1 MCAAVSLV
9 LSVAASVDPGRA
21 LLELAMVAAGAL
33 AGAWALPAVARLLS
47 RLRGTSGQ
55 SSAEYMGALLLVA
68 VIIGALLAAGI
79 PAQIADR
86 MSGNIDAIA
95 GGNGPRTTSYGDDQ
109 REPVVDPTADDDGD
123 GLTNEEE
130 EALGTDPNEADSDGD
145 GMSDTEEFEHG
156 TDPNQGIDALTEENA
171 FKPWERLGISEDDWN
186 DLVESILDEINP
198 GGWKSFLFGDAAESI
213 VLDENG
219 ELVLVPPGAMVG
231 YEDGKL
237 KIYPLMENGV
247 GGGLV
252 KGLAK
257 ILGAG
262 GKSASTALKNALAK
276 LSPSLR
282 AELASSGL
290 LKGVEGAAETAKALP
305 RFQPGRWFPHF
316 EKHAAEFG
324 YRTPVEYLK
333 GARDLT
339 ARSGTRA
346 FTRSNGDKLIYDSAT
361 NEFAV
366 LKPDGD
372 PADILQAQGRLR
384 LLAEGSSPRDDRK
397 PRPRSRAARRARPAA
412 RRGHARRAAP
422 RLEPLRDGGRARLRR
437 HDLRLHERAVRP
449 DSPRPRDRGRE
460 PRAARAARARGRRG
474 RPPLH
479 GRDGGGRAPA
489 RHVPV
494 GAARAASPR
503 RRAGRRRQPAGLGGR
518 GRAPLR

>member
-1 MCAAVSLV
+1 MQAVRSAGLRPVLRATGAGVASALLALLLFVRGLVELLDPVTADVAQVGAGSLIVFAAAALGGAAGAWQAALAGVPSRREIVVVGAVCPGVACAAVSLV
-9 LSVAASVDPGRA
+9 LSIAASVDPGRA

-47 RLRGTSGQ
+47 RLRGTRGQ

-68 VIIGALLAAGI
+68 VIIGALLASGI

-95 GGNGPRTTSYGDDQ
+95 GGNGARTNSYGDDQ

-130 EALGTDPNEADSDGD
+130 EALGTDPDEADSDGD

-156 TDPNQGIDALTEENA
+156 TDPNQGIEALTEENA
-171 FKPWERLGISEDDWN
+171 FKPWERLGISEDEWN
-186 DLVESILDEINP
+186 DLEESILDEINP

-237 KIYPLMENGV
+237 KIYPLMENGI

-262 GKSASTALKNALAK
+262 GKSASAALKNALAK

-282 AELASSGL
+282 AQLASSGL
-290 LKGVEGAAETAKALP
+290 LKGVEG
-305 RFQPGRWFPHF
+305 G
-316 EKHAAEFG
+316 
-324 YRTPVEYLK
+324 
-333 GARDLT
+333 
-339 ARSGTRA
+339 
-346 FTRSNGDKLIYDSAT
+346 
-361 NEFAV
+361 
-366 LKPDGD
+366 
-372 PADILQAQGRLR
+372 
-384 LLAEGSSPRDDRK
+384 
-397 PRPRSRAARRARPAA
+397 PRPRRRCPASSPAAGSRTSRSTPPSSATGRRSSTSRGPATSPAATGSEPSRAATAT
-412 RRGHARRAAP
+412 
-422 RLEPLRDGGRARLRR
+422 
-437 HDLRLHERAVRP
+437 
-449 DSPRPRDRGRE
+449 SSSTT
-460 PRAARAARARGRRG
+460 PRATSSRC
-474 RPPLH
+474 
-479 GRDGGGRAPA
+479 
-489 RHVPV
+489 
-494 GAARAASPR
+494 
-503 RRAGRRRQPAGLGGR
+503 
-518 GRAPLR
+518 

>member
-1 MCAAVSLV
+1 MQAVRAAGVQPVLRATGAGVAAALLALLLFVRGVVELLNPVASDLAQVGTGSLIVFAAAALGGAAGAWQAALAGVPTRREIVLVGALGPGVVCAAISLV
-9 LSVAASVDPGRA
+9 LSVAASVEPARA

-33 AGAWALPAVARLLS
+33 AGAWALPAVARVLS

-156 TDPNQGIDALTEENA
+156 TDPNQGIDALTQDNA

-366 LKPDGD
+366 LKPDG
-372 PADILQAQGRLR
+372 ILRTYFKPK
-384 LLAEGSSPRDDRK
+384 EGFDYWLK
-397 PRPRSRAARRARPAA
+397 EVAK
-412 RRGHARRAAP
+412 G
-422 RLEPLRDGGRARLRR
+422 
-437 HDLRLHERAVRP
+437 
-449 DSPRPRDRGRE
+449 
-460 PRAARAARARGRRG
+460 
-474 RPPLH
+474 
-479 GRDGGGRAPA
+479 
-489 RHVPV
+489 
-494 GAARAASPR
+494 
-503 RRAGRRRQPAGLGGR
+503 
-518 GRAPLR
+518 

>member
-1 MCAAVSLV
+1 MEMVRSAGLRPVLRATGAGAAFALLALLLFVRGLFELLDPLTTNVAQVGAGSLIVFAAAALGGAAGAWQAAMAGVTGRREIVVVGAVGPAAACAVLSLV
-9 LSVAASVDPGRA
+9 LSIAGSVDPGRA
-21 LLELAMVAAGAL
+21 LLELADDRRRRPRGRLGAPGRRAAAGA
-33 AGAWALPAVARLLS
+33 AARHA
-47 RLRGTSGQ
+47 GQ
-55 SSAEYMGALLLVA
+55 SSAETWARCCSSPCHRR
-68 VIIGALLAAGI
+68 AARVRI
-79 PAQIADR
+79 PGQIADR
-86 MSGNIDAIA
+86 MTGNVDAIA
-95 GGNGPRTTSYGDDQ
+95 DGNGARTTSYGDDQ
-109 REPVVDPTADDDGD
+109 REPIVDPTADDDGD

-130 EALGTDPNEADSDGD
+130 EALGTDPGEEDSDGD

-156 TDPNQGIDALTEENA
+156 TDPNQGIEALTEENA

-198 GGWKSFLFGDAAESI
+198 GGWKGFLLGDAAESI

-237 KIYPLMENGV
+237 KIYPLMENGI

-282 AELASSGL
+282 SQLASSGL

-305 RFQPGRWFPHF
+305 RFQPGRWLPHF

-339 ARSGTRA
+339 SRSGINTFTRA
-346 FTRSNGDKLIYDSAT
+346 NGDKLFYDTAR

-366 LKPDGD
+366 LKPDGV
-372 PADILQAQGRLR
+372 LR
-384 LLAEGSSPRDDRK
+384 TYFKPQEGIDYWLKQLANG
-397 PRPRSRAARRARPAA
+397 
-412 RRGHARRAAP
+412 
-422 RLEPLRDGGRARLRR
+422 
-437 HDLRLHERAVRP
+437 
-449 DSPRPRDRGRE
+449 
-460 PRAARAARARGRRG
+460 
-474 RPPLH
+474 
-479 GRDGGGRAPA
+479 
-489 RHVPV
+489 
-494 GAARAASPR
+494 
-503 RRAGRRRQPAGLGGR
+503 
-518 GRAPLR
+518 